1 MVTKVVMT
9 RTISAALFKATC
21 LDVLDQVA
29 ATRHGVVVTKRGRP
43 VARVVPMVN
52 RPDRIVGALKG
63 DIEIIGDVVR
73 PVGVSWKAT
82 KR

>member
-9 RTISAALFKATC
+9 KTISAALFKATC

-29 ATRHGVVVTKRGRP
+29 ATRQGVVVTKRGKP

-63 DIEIIGDVVR
+63 DIEVIGDVVS
-73 PVGVSWKAT
+73 PVGVTWKAT

>member
-9 RTISAALFKATC
+9 KQSAPPSSRPHVSMFSIGWAP
-21 LDVLDQVA
+21 
-29 ATRHGVVVTKRGRP
+29 TREGVVVTKRGKP

-63 DIEIIGDVVR
+63 DIEVIGDVVS
-73 PVGVSWKAT
+73 PVGVTWKAT